1 MSRLLKECYLSD
13 EAGGGSGDVTFED
26 VVLDD
31 FVVGEGV
38 HVVVEG
44 GGDFYHDGV
53 VARVQMGGYIVVYPL
68 AIPFHAAAP
77 AVDYQLADVVYLAE
91 VEDWVGA
98 EAVVRQM
105 GGVGDGACK
114 VLELGLAEVA
124 ESLHDGVACPAL
136 YGMVERDVPAGV
148 DGEIML
154 PFAVGG

>member
-1 MSRLLKECYLSD
+1 MSF
-13 EAGGGSGDVTFED
+13 EADKAGRGGGDVAFED

-38 HVVVEG
+38 DVVVES
-44 GGDFYHDGV
+44 GGDFNHNGV
-53 VARVQMGGYIVVYPL
+53 VAGVQMGGYIVVYPL
-68 AIPFHAAAP
+68 AIPFHAAAL

-105 GGVGDGACK
+105 GGVGDGASK

-136 YGMVERDVPAGV
+136 DGMVERDVPAGV

>member
-1 MSRLLKECYLSD
+1 MSVEADK
-13 EAGGGSGDVTFED
+13 AGGGGGDVAFED

-38 HVVVEG
+38 NVVVQS

-53 VARVQMGGYIVVYPL
+53 VAGMQMRGYIVVYPF
-68 AIPFHAAAP
+68 AIPFHAAAL

-154 PFAVGG
+154 PFAVGGGP

>member
-1 MSRLLKECYLSD
+1 LSV
-13 EAGGGSGDVTFED
+13 EADKAGRGGGDVAFED

-38 HVVVEG
+38 NVVVES
-44 GGDFYHDGV
+44 GGDFNHNGV
-53 VARVQMGGYIVVYPL
+53 VARVQMGGCIVVYSL
-68 AIPFHAAAP
+68 AIPFHATAL

-91 VEDWVGA
+91 VEDWVGS

-114 VLELGLAEVA
+114 VLELSLAEVA

-136 YGMVERDVPAGV
+136 YGMVQRDVPAGV

-154 PFAVGG
+154 PFAVGRGP